1 MSVRIAHRDVTA
13 VRVVLRILR
22 YTLSY
27 KRQLILV
34 NVAIFGTLAFALAQ
48 PQLIEW
54 AVNKGLDAGEI
65 DQIGADIRETLLVVA
80 GLALVGAALLRG
92 VFQFSQQYM
101 GEWLGQ
107 TVAYDL
113 RNEVYRRLQGLSFAY
128 HDQAETG
135 QIMVR
140 ATQDVEVI
148 RMGINLGIIR
158 LGFVALLMVFL
169 VVIMA
174 VTSWLLAL
182 VAWAFLVVIGVRS
195 WQMSRKLRPIW
206 TDVQEGQARLGTVL
220 QEALTG
226 VRVVKAFSRE
236 RRESEK
242 FGHEA
247 GWLFRR
253 SHDASKV
260 QAINSPILTALWMG
274 SLVAVAWLGGTQVIN
289 GDLTLGALTKF
300 LLYLQLLQQ
309 PVRHLGFMATVVP
322 RMATAGGRVFEII
335 DQESAVQERADAR
348 EVVDPQGHIQFENV
362 SFAYSAQAPVLRDV
376 SFEARP
382 GEVVALLGPTGS
394 GKSTVVNLIPRF
406 YDISGGAV
414 RFDGVDIRD
423 LQVEALRRQVAVV
436 QQDVFLFAATIR
448 DNIAYGRLD
457 ATPEEVEAAARVGR
471 IHDFIVTLPDAYDT
485 WVGERGVTLS
495 GGQKQRVAIARA
507 LLMDPRVL
515 IFDDSTSSVDTR
527 TEYEI
532 QLALNALMEGR
543 TTFIIAHRLR
553 SVREADQILV
563 LDEGRIVQRGRH
575 GDLLA
580 QGGLY
585 RTIYDLELRDQEEAY
600 ARPAAAGGGSG

>member
-242 FGHEA
+242 FVHEA

-507 LLMDPRVL
+507 LLLDPRVL